1 MDINYAELLDVTYRA
16 LISLVTL
23 FLITKLLGK
32 KQVSQLS
39 LFDYV
44 IGISIGNFAAEAT
57 INLESN
63 WLNGVLAV
71 VLFGVVAYLVSILT
85 MKSIMLRKFFMGEPT
100 IVIQDGKILKQSL
113 KKIKFDIN
121 DLLEE
126 CRNNGVFD
134 IEQINYALMEAN
146 GKLSILLKP
155 EYQNVTIKDMNLKQ
169 EKNGLVANV
178 IIDKKIM
185 KESLKALKKDEKW
198 LLKQLKVQGTPLKE
212 VLLGTVDIN
221 EKLIVY
227 KENDDIK
234 PKKVLE

>member
-1 MDINYAELLDVTYRA
+1 MDINYMELLDVTYRS

-71 VLFGVVAYLVSILT
+71 VIFGVVAYLVSILT
-85 MKSIMLRKFFMGEPT
+85 MKSIIARKFFMGEPT

-134 IEQINYALMEAN
+134 VEQINYALMEAN

-185 KESLKALKKDEKW
+185 KDSLKSIKKDEKW
-198 LLKQLKVQGTPLKE
+198 LLKQLKVQGTPLKK

-221 EKLIVY
+221 EKLTLY
-227 KENDDIK
+227 KESDDVE

>member
-1 MDINYAELLDVTYRA
+1 MDFSWMELGSVVIRA
-16 LISLVTL
+16 FISLISL
-23 FLITKLLGK
+23 FFITKLLGK

-44 IGISIGNFAAEAT
+44 IGISIGNFAAEIT
-57 INLESN
+57 INLEAN
-63 WLNGVLAV
+63 LIYGTVAVLI
-71 VLFGVVAYLVSILT
+71 FGLVAYFISILT
-85 MKSIMLRKFFMGEPT
+85 MKNITLRRFIIGVPT
-100 IVIQDGKILKQSL
+100 VLIDKGKILEKGL
-113 KKIKFDIN
+113 KKVKFDIN

-134 IEQINYALMEAN
+134 VEQINYALMEAN

-185 KESLKALKKDEKW
+185 KDSLKALKKDEKW

-221 EKLIVY
+221 EKLTLY
-227 KENDDIK
+227 KENDDVE